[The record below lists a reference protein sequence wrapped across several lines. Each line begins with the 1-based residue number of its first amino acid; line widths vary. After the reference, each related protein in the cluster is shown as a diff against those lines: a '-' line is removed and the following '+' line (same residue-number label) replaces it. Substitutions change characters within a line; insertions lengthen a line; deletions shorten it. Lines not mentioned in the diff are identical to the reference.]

1 MLLTGAVGLTA
12 SLRTVA
18 ACTDEHPA
26 SLALSL
32 DEPLILSGAVP
43 GGTTWQEF
51 RDPGVVIGAADGSGT
66 LRADS

>member
-1 MLLTGAVGLTA
+1 
-12 SLRTVA
+12 
-18 ACTDEHPA
+18 
-26 SLALSL
+26 
-32 DEPLILSGAVP
+32 LSGAVP